1 MNKRG
6 EIASL
11 TGLRGLAALL
21 VVIAHYWP
29 WTTVTKL
36 GELPTWM
43 ASWME
48 TSAIGMAIF
57 FTLSGY
63 VIALSYGDWE
73 WRERPVFNLT
83 RFFFY
88 RFARLYPTFFVFALM
103 VVLRWPALQDFG
115 DPEATGYLLPHMLLV
130 QSWWPAKF
138 GGVLI
143 AEDHFHVS
151 WSLSVECALY
161 LGFGIGAIVLAM
173 LPRWRYR
180 SLLLGAAFFII
191 AWLALWRAWLS
202 GNDLM
207 PSGWSETDWYSWLY
221 HYSPCGAL
229 LQFGVGVA
237 AFQLSRLSVARSLAT
252 LASEI
257 GGLALIAVYLRFAI
271 APPGMRFDQ
280 TVLVSLATGLILVGA
295 LSDSATN
302 RLLSGRAIIYVGT
315 ISYSLYLFH
324 FVTPSIAL
332 QSRSFASFT
341 PTAAFFHAVNFAAS
355 FALAIALATG
365 IYRLVEV
372 PGRRFIRGIADRL
385 LGIKR
390 ISSVVGS
397 PAE

>member
-1 MNKRG
+1 
-6 EIASL
+6 
-11 TGLRGLAALL
+11 LL
-21 VVIAHYWP
+21 
-29 WTTVTKL
+29 
-36 GELPTWM
+36 
-43 ASWME
+43 
-48 TSAIGMAIF
+48 
-57 FTLSGY
+57 
-63 VIALSYGDWE
+63 
-73 WRERPVFNLT
+73 
-83 RFFFY
+83 
-88 RFARLYPTFFVFALM
+88 
-103 VVLRWPALQDFG
+103 
-115 DPEATGYLLPHMLLV
+115 
-130 QSWWPAKF
+130 
-138 GGVLI
+138 
-143 AEDHFHVS
+143 
-151 WSLSVECALY
+151 
-161 LGFGIGAIVLAM
+161 
-173 LPRWRYR
+173 
-180 SLLLGAAFFII
+180 
-191 AWLALWRAWLS
+191 
-202 GNDLM
+202 
-207 PSGWSETDWYSWLY
+207 
-221 HYSPCGAL
+221 
-229 LQFGVGVA
+229 
-237 AFQLSRLSVARSLAT
+237 VARSLAT